1 MEEKDSKF
9 MTGAT
14 FQDLNYSIDRYS
26 DTESFNDSR
35 DKLRSICRNISTIL
49 KKIRI
54 LK

>member
-1 MEEKDSKF
+1 

-14 FQDLNYSIDRYS
+14 FQDLNYSDNS
-26 DTESFNDSR
+26 DTESFIVIQGINSR
-35 DKLRSICRNISTIL
+35 ICRNISTIL